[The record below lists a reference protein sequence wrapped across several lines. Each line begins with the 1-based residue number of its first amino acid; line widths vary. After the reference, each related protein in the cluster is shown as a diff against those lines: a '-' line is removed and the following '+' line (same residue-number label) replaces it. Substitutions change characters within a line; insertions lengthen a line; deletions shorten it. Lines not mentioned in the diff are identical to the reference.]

1 MKKKFYGAVVLFI
14 AAAMVFSSVA
24 IANTEVKEEDIELS
38 TIHQGTANGAL
49 GPVVWDNGMD
59 YDGICSAQYDTGV
72 PFESECADDFHF
84 EEDTEV
90 FDVHWIAAYW
100 NGDNYNQVHWPW
112 EIIFYHDDGSGTA
125 PGNIYAGPYTYNPGS
140 YTETIIED
148 TGDPASGIYYKI
160 SVDLPENILFPA
172 CYKFWISIQGIGD
185 FSPQS
190 GWAFHFDPIK
200 LHEAVFRSVYFGYP
214 DWTPWSTVAPP
225 DQRDLCFQ
233 LTKKVEC
240 EPSIDVEK
248 YVWDPKNNEWV
259 DADTPNDALD
269 LPICDEITFKI
280 VVHNNGNVPLENIL
294 VQDKMEDSL
303 KFISGD
309 PEPDHYTYEPP
320 FHYMEWFFPGPLKPC
335 ETIEIY
341 ITAHVEG
348 PECAVDFNYVLV
360 TAEGCG
366 QPPVHDEDYCYVHA
380 YKKSKS
386 VNYQFLAWLESHPNM
401 FPLLQKLLKL
411 VGLF

>member
-112 EIIFYHDDGSGTA
+112 EIIFYLDDGSGTA
-125 PGNIYAGPYTYNPGS
+125 PGNVYAGPFQYDSTQ
-140 YTETIIED
+140 YTEVLLED
-148 TGDPASGIYYKI
+148 TGDPASGIYYEI

-233 LTKKVEC
+233 LTEFQPC
-240 EPSIDVEK
+240 DPCIDVEK
-248 YVWDPKNNEWV
+248 YVWDNRNQAWV
-259 DADTPNDALD
+259 DADTETEALD
-269 LPICDEITFKI
+269 VPICDEVTFKI
-280 VVHNNGNVPLENIL
+280 VVHNCGDTDITNIKIT
-294 VQDKMEDSL
+294 DKMHMSL
-303 KFISGD
+303 KYISAD
-309 PEPDHYTYEPP
+309 PEPDKVVQEDPDWIIT
-320 FHYMEWFFPGPLKPC
+320 WIFPGPLKPC
-335 ETIEIY
+335 ETIEVY

-348 PECAVDFNYVLV
+348 PECSNDYNHVFV
-360 TAEGCG
+360 EGEACG
-366 QPPVHDEDYCYVHA
+366 NQVSDEDWCWVHA
-380 YKKSKS
+380 IKKSKS
-386 VNYQFLAWLESHPNM
+386 ANHPLLAWLENHLNM

-411 VGLF
+411 IALF